1 MVIVG
6 LMYALLGLI
15 VSFLLPHIRSL
26 LPPTVAGIV
35 LVLAGLA
42 LITPALTHVG
52 IHSATGIDNIDLLI
66 GTVTLTTIV
75 ALSVWGKRHAKLLAI
90 LIGIIAGA
98 ATAALFRSEEH
109 TSELQS
115 LMRIS
120 YAVFCLKKK
129 NNKLSN
135 INTLLHRT

>member
-42 LITPALTHVG
+42 LITPALTHVV

-66 GTVTLTTIV
+66 GKATLTTLV
-75 ALSVWGKRHAKLLAI
+75 PLSVRGKRHAKLLAI
-90 LIGIIAGA
+90 PTCLISVE
-98 ATAALFRSEEH
+98 TEQMPFRRRRYRKE
-109 TSELQS
+109 
-115 LMRIS
+115 
-120 YAVFCLKKK
+120 K
-129 NNKLSN
+129 
-135 INTLLHRT
+135 